1 MRYVLAFILLA
12 TFIARRK
19 LIRMLNKEI
28 QANNDMIDLVTIKKK
43 PRK

>member
-1 MRYVLAFILLA
+1 
-12 TFIARRK
+12 
-19 LIRMLNKEI
+19 MLNKEI